1 MKTLRIFSSAVLAG
15 MCIGL
20 GAMVFLSLE
29 NRIVGAMLFTIGL
42 FCVCSFGLNLFT
54 GKVCYAPENGFKFAC
69 ALPVIWL
76 GNLVGT
82 GVTALVVM
90 FTRTDVIAAKAS
102 ELCAVKLNDSLL
114 SLFLLGVLCNIFIYI
129 AVESFKSNPHE
140 LGKYIALFFGVMA
153 FILTGTEHCVADM
166 FYFHLSGWNPD
177 ALLRV
182 FVITLGNSA
191 GGIAI
196 RSLHRFAS

>member
-54 GKVCYAPENGFKFAC
+54 GKVCYAPENGFKSAC

-82 GVTALVVM
+82 GVTALM
-90 FTRTDVIAAKAS
+90 IMLTRTDVIAAKAS
-102 ELCAVKLNDSLL
+102 ELCSVKLNDSLL

-153 FILTGTEHCVADM
+153 FILTGTEHCIADM

-177 ALLRV
+177 VLLRV
-182 FVITLGNSA
+182 LVITLGNSA